1 MFTLIKLIFYCA
13 LLIFTFLGGVKYS
26 DEVKEV
32 AHWIFEEKEE
42 EISFREIKNDLSS
55 NTDLLEMEEND
66 KNSFDSEIDN
76 DQQDG
81 FEEKIN

>member
-26 DEVKEV
+26 DEAKEV
-32 AHWIFEEKEE
+32 ANWVFEEKEE
-42 EISFREIKNDLSS
+42 EISFKEIKNDLKN
-55 NTDLLEMEEND
+55 NTEILEAEEND
-66 KNSFDSEIDN
+66 DNSSENKADN

-81 FEEKIN
+81 LEEEVN